1 MNLLGGDNV
10 VKVYEIIIHSG
21 EKRWIVLNE
30 NGEPIEPIMKYIKY
44 KDNLGK
50 APNTLK
56 TYCYHLKLYWEY
68 LIIENKNLNDVDL
81 NLLSSFISWLRCS
94 KKKDNIRDLI
104 KKDDN
109 NLSKRSESTI
119 NLIINCVIDFYDYL
133 YRNNQIHKD
142 IKGNVIKSM
151 KIKNRK
157 FKGFLDHISSNV
169 AFKNILKIKEPRRII
184 KTLTKE
190 QAKKVHLACNNI
202 RDELMIRIMYES
214 GVRASEL
221 LSLWIEDF
229 NINEN
234 SIIVRKSK
242 TKAGEKRKVYISK
255 ETMNQFQDYII
266 DYHIDEIDT
275 NHVFINLRGKNKGQ
289 PVKYWTLQALIKR
302 INKKT
307 GVDFTAH
314 MLRHS
319 FATNLHDSGIEVS
332 IIQKLL
338 GHNHVQTTMDM
349 YIHPTDETI
358 RRSWEKI
365 QSKGEG
371 DI

>member
-1 MNLLGGDNV
+1 
-10 VKVYEIIIHSG
+10 
-21 EKRWIVLNE
+21 
-30 NGEPIEPIMKYIKY
+30 
-44 KDNLGK
+44 
-50 APNTLK
+50 
-56 TYCYHLKLYWEY
+56 
-68 LIIENKNLNDVDL
+68 
-81 NLLSSFISWLRCS
+81 
-94 KKKDNIRDLI
+94 
-104 KKDDN
+104 
-109 NLSKRSESTI
+109 
-119 NLIINCVIDFYDYL
+119 
-133 YRNNQIHKD
+133 
-142 IKGNVIKSM
+142 
-151 KIKNRK
+151 
-157 FKGFLDHISSNV
+157 
-169 AFKNILKIKEPRRII
+169 
-184 KTLTKE
+184 
-190 QAKKVHLACNNI
+190 
-202 RDELMIRIMYES
+202 MYES

-234 SIIVRKSK
+234 SIMVRKSK

-266 DYHIDEIDT
+266 DYHTDEIDT

-289 PVKYWTLQALIKR
+289 PVKYWTLQALVKR

-319 FATNLHDSGIEVS
+319 FATNLHDSGVEVS

-358 RRSWEKI
+358 RRSWNKV
-365 QSKGEG
+365 QSKRDE
-371 DI
+371 DV

>member
-1 MNLLGGDNV
+1 MKLLGGDNV

-30 NGEPIEPIMKYIKY
+30 NGEPIKSIMKYIKY

-94 KKKDNIRDLI
+94 EKKDNVRDLI
-104 KKDDN
+104 KKDDI

-142 IKGNVIKSM
+142 IKGNVLKSM

-169 AFKNILKIKEPRRII
+169 TFKNILKIKEPRRII

-190 QAKKVHLACNNI
+190 QAKKIHLACNNI
-202 RDELMIRIMYES
+202 RDELMIRIMYERRVS
-214 GVRASEL
+214 
-221 LSLWIEDF
+221 
-229 NINEN
+229 
-234 SIIVRKSK
+234 
-242 TKAGEKRKVYISK
+242 
-255 ETMNQFQDYII
+255 
-266 DYHIDEIDT
+266 
-275 NHVFINLRGKNKGQ
+275 
-289 PVKYWTLQALIKR
+289 
-302 INKKT
+302 
-307 GVDFTAH
+307 
-314 MLRHS
+314 
-319 FATNLHDSGIEVS
+319 HD
-332 IIQKLL
+332 
-338 GHNHVQTTMDM
+338 
-349 YIHPTDETI
+349 
-358 RRSWEKI
+358 KI
-365 QSKGEG
+365 PC
-371 DI
+371 D